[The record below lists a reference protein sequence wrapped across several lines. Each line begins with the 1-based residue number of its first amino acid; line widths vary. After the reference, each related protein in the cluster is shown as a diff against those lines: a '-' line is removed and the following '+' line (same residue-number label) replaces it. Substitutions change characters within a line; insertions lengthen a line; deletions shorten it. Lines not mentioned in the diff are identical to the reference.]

1 MRQTVGK
8 LLSEEIAMTNWD
20 YAQLSHLAKELGGPR
35 ALVASIRNGGI
46 ATGRWQGGIIGSVV
60 TLVIGGVGFYLY
72 DRHQKKLS
80 LASESVEILEASI
93 NAYDACQTEKTPEG
107 DKKDEPGIQD
117 ERLEAEVA
125 KKGQQGASTN
135 K

>member
-1 MRQTVGK
+1 MHNCRIWPKSWEDHGRLSQASGMGE
-8 LLSEEIAMTNWD
+8 LLRED
-20 YAQLSHLAKELGGPR
+20 GR
-35 ALVASIRNGGI
+35 VASLGLLF
-46 ATGRWQGGIIGSVV
+46 